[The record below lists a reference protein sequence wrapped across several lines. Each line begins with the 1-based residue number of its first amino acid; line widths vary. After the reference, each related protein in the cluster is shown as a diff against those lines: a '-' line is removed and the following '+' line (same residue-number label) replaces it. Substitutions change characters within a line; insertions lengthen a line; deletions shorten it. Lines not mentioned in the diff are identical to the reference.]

1 MLIPGCM
8 QALIMLGIMLPGM
21 VFPRPVDAPDT
32 LGDGLTGSR
41 EVWNAAYAAP
51 APPLARCPYNFVASF
66 LFRFSPPHRL
76 PAEIDV
82 LELGFGG
89 GANLLFAAR
98 QGFRVAGVEVSDMA
112 FDHAQRLFER
122 ESQAGDL
129 RRSEFVPLP
138 FADDSFDLVFDRA
151 ALSYIEM
158 PTAASAI
165 AEVRR
170 VLRPAGRFLFNPY
183 STADTAAGDTPSAST
198 GRTPFA
204 HGHPVFYGRSDIE
217 RTVGSGFSFR
227 EMLHVQSIDECSI
240 QRPCRSEWQ
249 VVLEA
254 D

>member
-1 MLIPGCM
+1 L
-8 QALIMLGIMLPGM
+8 
-21 VFPRPVDAPDT
+21 DE
-32 LGDGLTGSR
+32 GLSTTSR

-66 LFRFSPPHRL
+66 LFRFSPPHRS

-98 QGFRVAGVEVSDMA
+98 RGFRVAGVEVSDMA
-112 FDHAQRLFER
+112 FDHARRLFEQ
-122 ESQAGDL
+122 EGQVGDL

-138 FADDSFDLVFDRA
+138 FSDDSFDLVFDRA
-151 ALSYIEM
+151 SLSYIDM
-158 PTAASAI
+158 PAATSAI

-183 STADTAAGDTPSAST
+183 SKADSSAGDTQPSST

-204 HGHPVFYGRSDIE
+204 HGHPVFYDKADIE
-217 RTVGSGFSFR
+217 HTVGAGFSFR
-227 EMLHVQSIDECSI
+227 EMLHVQSVDEWSVE
-240 QRPCRSEWQ
+240 RPCRSEWQ

-254 D
+254 G